1 MHKNGSSAEIFANY
15 EPTSWL
21 LDQVSS
27 EYPVEKFAAV
37 PA

>member
-1 MHKNGSSAEIFANY
+1 MLKNGSTTEIFANY
-15 EPTSWL
+15 EPTYWL

-27 EYPVEKFAAV
+27 EYPVDKFAAL